1 MNPRFVL
8 FAAIAA
14 ITLAG
19 CSTAMVEPAKRE
31 VARVETEILDNLDR
45 MKRQHVNDRDAASRI
60 EWVRGNY
67 LPAGKLTEAG
77 IKRRRTTALNQEF
90 ETRRTFQGIQVVA
103 ERVTQLTGIPTIV
116 SPDVLVTSTGGLPAS
131 PAVPQ
136 GGLPGLPGGV
146 ALPPV
151 PIGAGTQNQPAVV
164 TGQTGPNAAIYIE
177 YAGTL
182 ANFLDIVASRYG
194 ISWEWTGTE
203 IRFFRLATRT
213 FRIVGLPG
221 DTTLTSKISNQSG
234 SAANTG
240 GGATTSGGSAS
251 TSTQDMQVSF
261 SGMSVWRAIEDSVKT
276 MLSAAGKVAVTPATG
291 TVTVT
296 DTPAVVASVERFI
309 NDQNATMS
317 RQVVVNVRVLAV
329 TLSDSD
335 NYGINWNAVY
345 NSLSGNFG
353 WSWKNAFSTD
363 PTASALTLKILSTA
377 GGTGNSSIKAWSG
390 SEAVI
395 NALTSQ
401 GHVSQV
407 TSTNL
412 VTLNNQP
419 VPMQVGT
426 QRSYLASSATT
437 NTPNVGS
444 TTTLTPGLLTTG
456 FAMNLV
462 PHIIDTVRLALQYS
476 IDLSSLVDIKSV
488 SSGGST
494 IQTPIIDTRNFLE
507 RVMLSSGDVL
517 VVAGFEQTGVDANID
532 SIGRPTGIALGG
544 SVKGSRDRTV
554 LVILLQPVIMEI

>member
-1 MNPRFVL
+1 MKCRHSLSVSIL
-8 FAAIAA
+8 LGAA
-14 ITLAG
+14 LAG
-19 CSTAMVEPAKRE
+19 CSTAMVEPVKRE
-31 VARVETEILDNLDR
+31 VARVETESLDHIER
-45 MKRQHVNDRDAASRI
+45 MKRQHVVDRDAVSRI
-60 EWVRGNY
+60 EYVRGNY
-67 LPAGKLTEAG
+67 LAAGKLTEAG
-77 IKRRRTTALNQEF
+77 IKRRRTSALNQEF

-116 SPDVLVTSTGGLPAS
+116 SPDVLVTAVAATASTGAGPS
-131 PAVPQ
+131 PGP
-136 GGLPGLPGGV
+136 
-146 ALPPV
+146 ALPPGV
-151 PIGAGTQNQPAVV
+151 QLPPAPGGTMSQPQIQA
-164 TGQTGPNAAIYIE
+164 GQTGPNASIYIE
-177 YAGTL
+177 YGGTL

-213 FRIVGLPG
+213 FRVVGLPG

-251 TSTQDMQVSF
+251 TSTQDMSITV
-261 SGMSVWRAIEDSVKT
+261 SGMSVWRAIEESIRT
-276 MLSAAGKVAVTPATG
+276 MLSTSGKVAVTPATG

-296 DTPAVVASVERFI
+296 DTPAVVAAVERFI

-353 WSWKNAFSTD
+353 WSWKNAFATD

-377 GGTGNSSIKAWSG
+377 GGTGNSNIKAWSG

-395 NALTSQ
+395 NALSSQ
-401 GHVSQV
+401 GRVSQV

-419 VPMQVGT
+419 VPMQVGQ
-426 QRSYLASSATT
+426 QRSYLASSSTT
-437 NTPNVGS
+437 QTANVGA

-488 SSGGST
+488 TSNGST
-494 IQTPIIDTRNFLE
+494 IQTPVIDTRNFLE
-507 RVMLSSGDVL
+507 RVMLTTGDVL
-517 VVAGFEQTGVDANID
+517 VVAGFEQAAASSSLDG
-532 SIGRPTGIALGG
+532 IGQSSNVALGG
-544 SVKGSRDRTV
+544 NVQGSRDRTV
-554 LVILLQPVIMEI
+554 LVILLQPVIMET

>member
-1 MNPRFVL
+1 MKCRHSLSVSIL
-8 FAAIAA
+8 LGAA
-14 ITLAG
+14 LAG
-19 CSTAMVEPAKRE
+19 CSTAMVEPVKRE
-31 VARVETEILDNLDR
+31 VARVETESLDHIER
-45 MKRQHVNDRDAASRI
+45 MKRQHVVDRDAVSRI
-60 EWVRGNY
+60 EYVRGNY
-67 LPAGKLTEAG
+67 LAAGKLTEAG
-77 IKRRRTTALNQEF
+77 IKRRRTSALNQEF

-116 SPDVLVTSTGGLPAS
+116 SPDVLVTAVAATASTGVGPS
-131 PAVPQ
+131 PGP
-136 GGLPGLPGGV
+136 
-146 ALPPV
+146 ALPPGV
-151 PIGAGTQNQPAVV
+151 QLPPAPGGTMSQPQIQA
-164 TGQTGPNAAIYIE
+164 GQTGPNASIYIE
-177 YAGTL
+177 YGGTL

-213 FRIVGLPG
+213 FRVVGLPG

-251 TSTQDMQVSF
+251 TSTQDMSITV
-261 SGMSVWRAIEDSVKT
+261 SGMSVWRAIEESIRT
-276 MLSAAGKVAVTPATG
+276 MLSTSGKVAVTPATG

-296 DTPAVVASVERFI
+296 DTPAVVAAVERFI

-353 WSWKNAFSTD
+353 WSWKNAFATD

-377 GGTGNSSIKAWSG
+377 GGTGNSNIKAWSG

-395 NALTSQ
+395 NALSSQ
-401 GHVSQV
+401 GRVSQV

-419 VPMQVGT
+419 VPMQVGQ
-426 QRSYLASSATT
+426 QRSYLASSSTT
-437 NTPNVGS
+437 QTANVGA

-488 SSGGST
+488 TSNGST
-494 IQTPIIDTRNFLE
+494 IQTPVIDTRNFLE
-507 RVMLSSGDVL
+507 RVMLTTGDVL
-517 VVAGFEQTGVDANID
+517 VVAGFEQAAASSSLDG
-532 SIGRPTGIALGG
+532 IGQSSNVALGG
-544 SVKGSRDRTV
+544 NVQGSRDRTV
-554 LVILLQPVIMEI
+554 LVILLQPVIMET